1 MKQGQHLYHIHQNN
15 NLGVS
20 LSTLYRYLNK
30 GYLSASVL
38 DAPRIVRFK
47 KRKSK
52 PRKSVP
58 KKFREGRT
66 YKDFQS
72 FIKNDGFENWV
83 ELDTVIGRQGGKSIM
98 TINFTLCNFMVGF
111 LLDFNRSSEVSKI
124 FDSLRKKF
132 SDNNLDFDSIM
143 PVVLTD
149 NGSEF
154 SDVNFIENNGKLSL
168 FFCDPMRSDQKGR
181 IEKNHT
187 LFRDICP
194 KGISFDNFSQENI
207 NLIFSHV
214 NSISRASL
222 NGKTPYEI
230 FEFTY
235 GKKITSLLG
244 IKPIPAREVIQS
256 PMLIKK
262 HVQNNHC

>member
-1 MKQGQHLYHIHQNN
+1 
-15 NLGVS
+15 
-20 LSTLYRYLNK
+20 
-30 GYLSASVL
+30 
-38 DAPRIVRFK
+38 
-47 KRKSK
+47 
-52 PRKSVP
+52 
-58 KKFREGRT
+58 
-66 YKDFQS
+66 
-72 FIKNDGFENWV
+72 
-83 ELDTVIGRQGGKSIM
+83 M

-154 SDVNFIENNGKLSL
+154 SDVNFIENDGKLSL
-168 FFCDPMRSDQKGR
+168 FSVTQCVQIKRVESKR
-181 IEKNHT
+181 IIPYLEIFALKAS
-187 LFRDICP
+187 L
-194 KGISFDNFSQENI
+194 DNFSQENI

>member
-1 MKQGQHLYHIHQNN
+1 MRTRCAKNSKIQ
-15 NLGVS
+15 
-20 LSTLYRYLNK
+20 
-30 GYLSASVL
+30 
-38 DAPRIVRFK
+38 K
-47 KRKSK
+47 KK
-52 PRKSVP
+52 
-58 KKFREGRT
+58 E
-66 YKDFQS
+66 QS
-72 FIKNDGFENWV
+72 FIKNDGIENWV

-111 LLDFNRSSEVSKI
+111 LLDFNRSSEVSKT

-149 NGSEF
+149 NGSE
-154 SDVNFIENNGKLSL
+154 LSL

-262 HVQNNHC
+262 HIQNNHC